1 MSLFQS
7 LSVGAS
13 AGAWFPQ
20 DCALCGALAPS
31 LLCAPCHAEL
41 PPARAGCP
49 QCAAP
54 GTADDLCG
62 QCLRSP
68 PQFDATVSAFR
79 YDFPLDRLVQ
89 SFKFNGN
96 LAFSHLFAQA
106 LVEQVRGYPVPNVIV
121 AVPLAKARLLTR
133 GFNQSALVAAE
144 IAKALSVRCDN
155 FGLLKTRETVP
166 QAGLD
171 RDARHKNVKG
181 AFACSTPLTGLT
193 VAVVDDVM
201 TTGAT
206 LSEAARA
213 LKAQGAAR
221 VVAWVVAR
229 ADRLR

>member
-1 MSLFQS
+1 M
-7 LSVGAS
+7 
-13 AGAWFPQ
+13 
-20 DCALCGALAPS
+20 
-31 LLCAPCHAEL
+31 
-41 PPARAGCP
+41 
-49 QCAAP
+49 
-54 GTADDLCG
+54 
-62 QCLRSP
+62 
-68 PQFDATVSAFR
+68 
-79 YDFPLDRLVQ
+79 Q

-96 LAFSHLFAQA
+96 LAFSHLFAKA